1 MVTPVVTGLAW
12 DTPLGR
18 DREAVWTRLCAG
30 ESGLAPVESPH
41 PLRNTLAGV
50 VESVPYGT
58 DSGKRQRVLA
68 GRALAAAFADAG
80 LSTTDP
86 GVGLVLGT
94 SFGASLDEEEPT
106 LHAWADDAAAGIG
119 HPGEP
124 VCVMTA
130 CSAGA
135 DAIAVAHAL
144 VRSGQ
149 RRIVVAGGVDVVTE
163 AKRLGHSALGT
174 MSPTGIR
181 AFDRTRD
188 GMLLGEGAG
197 FVVVEHP
204 DSARERGA
212 RVYARLRG
220 AGASNDAA
228 GLTAPDPSGYAV
240 VRAVRRCLA
249 SAGLAP
255 ADVAV
260 VNAHGT
266 GTPLNDEVEARSL
279 LELFGSGENAPLV
292 FATKGAFG
300 HSLGATGALEA
311 VATVLALRHRQVPPV
326 VGLRDPAA
334 PLRLATGSAHPV
346 GAGVGLSLT
355 LGFGGFNTCLLFE
368 GMTA

>member
-1 MVTPVVTGLAW
+1 MVTPVITGLAW

-18 DREAVWTRLCAG
+18 DPETVWARLCAG

-41 PLRNTLAGV
+41 PLRNSLAAVAG
-50 VESVPYGT
+50 SVPYGT
-58 DSGKRQRVLA
+58 DPGKRQRALA
-68 GRALAAAFADAG
+68 GQTLAAAFADAG

-86 GVGLVLGT
+86 DAGLVLGT

-130 CSAGA
+130 CSAGS
-135 DAIAVAHAL
+135 DAIALAHSL
-144 VRSGQ
+144 VRSGR

-174 MSPTGIR
+174 MSPTGTK
-181 AFDRTRD
+181 AFDKARD

-255 ADVAV
+255 EDVAV

-266 GTPLNDEVEARSL
+266 GTTLNDEVEARSL
-279 LELFGSGENAPLV
+279 LDLFGDDGPSV

-311 VATVLALRHRQVPPV
+311 VATVLALRHRRVPPV
-326 VGLRDPAA
+326 VGLRDPAS
-334 PLRLATGSAHPV
+334 PLRLAMGSAHPV
-346 GAGVGLSLT
+346 GAGAGLSLT

-368 GMTA
+368 SSKG

>member
-1 MVTPVVTGLAW
+1 MTPVITGLAW

-18 DREAVWTRLCAG
+18 DREAVWARLCAG
-30 ESGLAPVESPH
+30 DTGLSPVDSPH
-41 PLRNTLAGV
+41 PLRNTVAAV
-50 VESVPYGT
+50 VESLPYGT
-58 DSGKRQRVLA
+58 ATGERQRHLA
-68 GRALAAAFADAG
+68 GRTLAAAFDDAG
-80 LSTTDP
+80 LYTTDA
-86 GVGLVLGT
+86 GIGLVLGT
-94 SFGASLDEEEPT
+94 SFGASLDEAEPT
-106 LHAWADDAAAGIG
+106 LHAWADDAAADIG

-130 CSAGA
+130 CSAA
-135 DAIAVAHAL
+135 SDAIAIAHAL
-144 VRSGQ
+144 VRSGK
-149 RRIVVAGGVDVVTE
+149 RRICVAGGVDVLTE

-174 MSPTGIR
+174 MSPTDTC
-181 AFDRTRD
+181 AFDRAHE

-197 FVVVEHP
+197 FIVVEHP

-212 RVYARLRG
+212 RTYARLSG
-220 AGASNDAA
+220 AGASNDAS
-228 GLTAPDPSGYAV
+228 GLTAPDLSGYSM
-240 VRAVRRCLA
+240 VRAVQRCLM

-255 ADVAV
+255 AQVSV

-279 LELFGSGENAPLV
+279 LRLFGENGPLV

-311 VATVLALRHRQVPPV
+311 IATVLALRDRKAPPII
-326 VGLRDPAA
+326 GLRDPVE

-346 GAGVGLSLT
+346 GAGAGLSLT

-368 GMTA
+368 RAMA

>member
-1 MVTPVVTGLAW
+1 MVTPVITGLAW

-18 DREAVWTRLCAG
+18 DREAVWERLCAG
-30 ESGLAPVESPH
+30 DSGLAPVGSPH
-41 PLRNTLAGV
+41 PLRNTVAAV
-50 VESVPYGT
+50 IDSVPYATPPGE
-58 DSGKRQRVLA
+58 RQRVLA

-80 LSTTDP
+80 LATADP

-94 SFGASLDEEEPT
+94 SFGASLDEAEPT

-119 HPGEP
+119 HPGTP

-130 CSAGA
+130 CSAGS

-144 VRSGQ
+144 VRSGE
-149 RRIVVAGGVDVVTE
+149 RRICVAGGVDVVTE
-163 AKRLGHSALGT
+163 AKRLGHSALST
-174 MSPTGIR
+174 MSPTGMR
-181 AFDRTRD
+181 AFDRTHD
-188 GMLLGEGAG
+188 GMLLGEGAA
-197 FVVVEHP
+197 FLVIEHP

-220 AGASNDAA
+220 AGAANDAA
-228 GLTAPDPSGYAV
+228 GLTAPDPSGRAV
-240 VRAVRRCLA
+240 VRAMQRCLA

-260 VNAHGT
+260 VSAHAT

-279 LELFGSGENAPLV
+279 LELFGDDGPLM

-300 HSLGATGALEA
+300 HSLGATGAIEA
-311 VATVLALRHRQVPPV
+311 VATVLALRHRRVPPV
-326 VGLRDPAA
+326 LGLRDPAA
-334 PLRLATGSAHPV
+334 PLRLAAGSAQPV
-346 GAGVGLSLT
+346 GDGAGLSLT

-368 GMTA
+368 GVRA

>member
-1 MVTPVVTGLAW
+1 MVTPVITGLAW

-18 DREAVWTRLCAG
+18 DQETVWERLCAG
-30 ESGLAPVESPH
+30 DSALAPVHSPH
-41 PLRNTLAGV
+41 SLRNTAAAVVASPPYATRAG
-50 VESVPYGT
+50 E
-58 DSGKRQRVLA
+58 RQRALA
-68 GRALAAAFADAG
+68 GRTLSAAFADAG

-86 GVGLVLGT
+86 EVGLVLGT
-94 SFGASLDEEEPT
+94 SFGACLDEAEPT

-119 HPGEP
+119 HPGTP

-130 CSAGA
+130 CSAGS

-144 VRSGQ
+144 VRSGE
-149 RRIVVAGGVDVVTE
+149 RRVCVAGGVDVVTE

-174 MSPTGIR
+174 MSPTGLR
-181 AFDRTRD
+181 AFDRERD
-188 GMLLGEGAG
+188 GMLLGEGAA

-212 RVYARLRG
+212 RVHARLRG
-220 AGASNDAA
+220 AGAANDAA
-228 GLTAPDPSGYAV
+228 GLTAPDPSG
-240 VRAVRRCLA
+240 RAVLRAVERCLA

-279 LELFGSGENAPLV
+279 LELFGADGPVV

-300 HSLGATGALEA
+300 HSLGATGAVEA
-311 VATVLALRHRQVPPV
+311 VATVLALRHRQAPPV
-326 VGLRDPAA
+326 LGLRDPVA
-334 PLRLATGSAHPV
+334 PLRLAAGSARAV
-346 GAGVGLSLT
+346 GPGAGLSLT

-368 GMTA
+368 GVRT